1 MRRSRLITAA
11 FLAGAALAA
20 TATPAH
26 AQLGKLKKLGTD
38 AIKEATK
45 DKAAEKAG
53 VKEPEAAK
61 PTASASGKKADY
73 SITAERLDVLLASL
87 EPLVADAEKMA
98 AGKKAEA
105 DYKAKK
111 DAADACMQRASKMF
125 NPMAMTMDEK
135 KTARIEALSKQ
146 LEGVNQR
153 SQAAMAKDDFKNA
166 IALRDTS
173 MVLTV
178 MQGVMTIGANCTY
191 PYMPAAMIDAQAA
204 MEKNNGARSSDD
216 SDGSGSFDP
225 GPSARKLMSQQEF
238 GMVRERAALWVLA
251 QSNPSLAK
259 GAKFTPD
266 EESAL
271 GAKGPQL
278 KKMGPLFESNALRW
292 STWGD
297 LKRW

>member
-1 MRRSRLITAA
+1 MRRSRLLTAA
-11 FLAGAALAA
+11 FLASAA
-20 TATPAH
+20 TAMAATPAQ

-53 VKEPEAAK
+53 VKEPEVAK
-61 PTASASGKKADY
+61 SSASTGKKADY
-73 SITAERLDVLLASL
+73 SITAERLDLLLASL
-87 EPLVADAEKMA
+87 EPLVTEAEKVA

-111 DAADACMQRASKMF
+111 DVADACMQRAQKMF
-125 NPMAMTMDEK
+125 NPMAMSMDDK
-135 KTARIEALSKQ
+135 KAARIEALSKQ
-146 LEGVNQR
+146 LEGVNKR
-153 SQAAMAKDDFKNA
+153 SQAAMARDDFRNA

-191 PYMPAAMIDAQAA
+191 PYMPLAMIDAQAA
-204 MEKNNGARSSDD
+204 MEKNNGASAGDR
-216 SDGSGSFDP
+216 DGSGSFDP
-225 GPSARKLMSQQEF
+225 GPAARKAMTQQEF
-238 GMVRERAALWVLA
+238 GMVRERAALWVLS
-251 QSNPSLAK
+251 QSNPSLSK
-259 GAKFTPD
+259 GTKFTPE

-278 KKMGPLFESNALRW
+278 KKLAPLFEASALRW

-297 LKRW
+297 LKSW